1 MSCAGYF
8 ERLRRQ
14 AEQDSFN
21 NQVLHD
27 IQQLKDRL
35 AKKLESLMVKG
46 DFHKA
51 NEIKAELDYLEK
63 TEKSIKKLVE
73 TKK

>member
-8 ERLRRQ
+8 ERLLRQ
-14 AEQDSFN
+14 AHEESFKK
-21 NQVLHD
+21 QALQE
-27 IQQLKDRL
+27 IQELKARL
-35 AKKLESLMVKG
+35 TKKLQKLQVQG

-51 NEIKAELDYLEK
+51 IRTEIQIAWLKR

-73 TKK
+73 T

>member
-14 AEQDSFN
+14 VEEQSFKRRI
-21 NQVLHD
+21 LPD
-27 IQQLKDRL
+27 IQKLKDRL
-35 AKKLESLMVKG
+35 AKKLRNYEVKG

-51 NEIKAELDYLEK
+51 REVKAELEWLEK

-73 TKK
+73 T

>member
-8 ERLRRQ
+8 ERLLRK

-27 IQQLKDRL
+27 IQELKDRL
-35 AKKLESLMVKG
+35 ARKLVSLMVKG

-51 NEIKAELDYLEK
+51 NQIKTELNALEK

-73 TKK
+73 T